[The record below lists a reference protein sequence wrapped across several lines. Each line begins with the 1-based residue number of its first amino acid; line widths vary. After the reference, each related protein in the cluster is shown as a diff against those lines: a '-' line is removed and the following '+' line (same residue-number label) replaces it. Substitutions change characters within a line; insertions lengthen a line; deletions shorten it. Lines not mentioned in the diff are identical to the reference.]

1 MFAMIKKFSSMINQQ
16 IQMVILAVLSMIG
29 LYVYVAGANGFLP
42 VIIALLPILLILTA
56 VWLLFLDKKILESY
70 IIIFMLIFAN
80 GLTNFLGWI
89 FSYHFFFEDFQVAF
103 SINTLLLLVGCLYLG
118 LMIVSYLMNGGLSV
132 SIKKIDFMLL
142 FLLFALYLYLDAGI
156 VNLLLNGFYLF
167 LAINASNK
175 FAAFALMLRLVIATP
190 LIIIQRFIDEAA
202 KFTTIYTWL
211 MEAFEIALI
220 VLIVLSLIPLLT
232 QKKIE
237 KTE

>member
-1 MFAMIKKFSSMINQQ
+1 
-16 IQMVILAVLSMIG
+16 
-29 LYVYVAGANGFLP
+29 
-42 VIIALLPILLILTA
+42 
-56 VWLLFLDKKILESY
+56 
-70 IIIFMLIFAN
+70 
-80 GLTNFLGWI
+80 
-89 FSYHFFFEDFQVAF
+89 
-103 SINTLLLLVGCLYLG
+103 
-118 LMIVSYLMNGGLSV
+118 
-132 SIKKIDFMLL
+132 
-142 FLLFALYLYLDAGI
+142 
-156 VNLLLNGFYLF
+156 